1 MSNYELIKYPKSIR
15 GFIVYNGSSL
25 PDFYRP
31 AREGMGIGAEFYIK
45 LYVYLADNKLTER
58 TADLPFYVSTK
69 GIQGIFNK
77 CLKYNKDGE
86 VKKVEGFGNDY
97 CLKTIQR
104 GLRKLLRLKLIS
116 YKKAPKKAD
125 REDPNEFIPH
135 REIIVDLNI
144 AKELFNIYE
153 PEVDQFIKD
162 YAIKLAVDEVDADET
177 ISEELKGEKLQSLYN
192 YFRKQLKKIAKK
204 RPYNYT
210 ERIEEK
216 YQEYKE
222 AGIAREYKYGN
233 AKEMLSYYQYH
244 VAKKYSNK
252 NIFNKYLPNHLR
264 DKQKETDR
272 LAREKASPFGAL
284 SEEDI
289 VRIRNMEVPDAN
301 VYVDKLIGYSIPN
314 LKLQKEAEKV
324 FILVDKK
331 KHKVKGYNT
340 TDAEFYMDSKTK
352 RIDYSK
358 ASKWSSDTDGIT
370 EESDTPV
377 KKYTAGGFDPL

>member
-1 MSNYELIKYPKSIR
+1 MSNYELNKYPKEIR
-15 GFIVYNGSSL
+15 DFIIYNGSSIQ
-25 PDFYRP
+25 DFYRP

-45 LYVYLADNKLTER
+45 FYVYLVDDKLSER
-58 TADLPFYVSTK
+58 TASMPFYVSTK

-77 CLKYNKDGE
+77 RLKLNKDGKV
-86 VKKVEGFGNDY
+86 VKTEGYGNNY

-116 YKKAPKKAD
+116 YRMAPKKAD
-125 REDPNEFIPH
+125 REDLNEFIPH
-135 REIIVDLNI
+135 RVILVNLDV

-162 YAIKLAVDEVDADET
+162 YAMKLAIDEVDADET
-177 ISEELKGEKLQSLYN
+177 LPEELKGEKLQSLYN

-233 AKEMLSYYQYH
+233 AEEMLTYYQYH
-244 VAKKYSNK
+244 VAKKYSK
-252 NIFNKYLPNHLR
+252 RNIFNKYLPNHLR
-264 DKQKETDR
+264 DKQKEADR
-272 LAREKASPFGAL
+272 LAREKASPFGTL
-284 SEEDI
+284 TEEDI
-289 VRIRNMEVPDAN
+289 VRIRNMEVADAN
-301 VYVDKLIGYSIPN
+301 TYIEKLIGYNIPN
-314 LKLQKEAEKV
+314 IKLQKLAEKS

-331 KHKVKGYNT
+331 KHKVKGYNLD
-340 TDAEFYMDSKTK
+340 DAKDYMDQRTQ
-352 RIDYSK
+352 RIDYSNQVDNED
-358 ASKWSSDTDGIT
+358 ADGDATGGFEPI
-370 EESDTPV
+370 S
-377 KKYTAGGFDPL
+377 KYTSGGIKPL